1 MLLKVDIPNTTPSLE
16 AYGVSWD
23 GHERLRWDGDPK
35 PMVSQPQ
42 QWNLPRDLGILLN
55 DRKQKAFGFGVI
67 WTSIVNRVK
76 SNFGPKTTSN
86 CEFAYHHPLLLH
98 PCGYSSFRKWKGNL
112 NLLGLYT
119 YSKLFTLTV
128 AGWLEHLKIP
138 NLGSHIR
145 TLRYEAYPRAI
156 GSQDFCWI
164 FLWWSW
170 RKFWHSWM
178 WKPWV
183 KLGRSVVGRSTL
195 SEI

>member
-55 DRKQKAFGFGVI
+55 DRKEKAFGFGVI

-76 SNFGPKTTSN
+76 SNFDPKTTSN
-86 CEFAYHHPLLLH
+86 CEFAYDHPLLLH
-98 PCGYSSFRKWKGNL
+98 PCGYNSFRKWKGNL
-112 NLLGLYT
+112 NLLGLCT
-119 YSKLFTLTV
+119 YSKLLTLTV

-138 NLGSHIR
+138 NLGSHIG
-145 TLRYEAYPRAI
+145 TLRYEAYPCCDPLRTFA
-156 GSQDFCWI
+156 GSSCGDLGASSGTAGCESLGSNLGTERCW
-164 FLWWSW
+164 
-170 RKFWHSWM
+170 
-178 WKPWV
+178 
-183 KLGRSVVGRSTL
+183 
-195 SEI
+195 